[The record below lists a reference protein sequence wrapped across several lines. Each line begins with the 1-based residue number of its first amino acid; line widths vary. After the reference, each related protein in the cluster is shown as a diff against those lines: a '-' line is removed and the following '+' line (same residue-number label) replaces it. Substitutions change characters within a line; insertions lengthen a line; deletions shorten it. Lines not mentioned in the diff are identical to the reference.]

1 MCRRT
6 LALNALRAFEVA
18 ARHKSL
24 AKAAEELS
32 VTPAAVHHQVKSLE
46 SLLGVTLFARS
57 GNNLTLTQAAVAA
70 LPTLESAFDLLS
82 LATEKI
88 RQHSSG
94 GVLSLAVCPS
104 FAQRWLV
111 PRINRFRESFN
122 GIELR
127 IATTTEV
134 PDLSSTEI
142 DIAIGYGPEE
152 RFRAAGVAV
161 ERLMGDE
168 VFPVCTPEYRR
179 RHRIKSERDLD
190 SAVLLHDDRALQ
202 EQGVDWNSWLTVAGA
217 EGRSERTAIR
227 FDSAALTVDAALAGQ
242 GVALARLSLVEDDLA
257 QGRLVR
263 LFSHRLTV
271 NGGYFIS
278 HLVLVSELP
287 KVIAFRE
294 WIFAEASLGRA
305 IAANRTAVATCA

>member
-24 AKAAEELS
+24 SKAAEELS

-46 SLLGVTLFARS
+46 LLLGVTLFARS

-111 PRINRFRESFN
+111 PRINRFRESFT

-127 IATTTEV
+127 IATTTEI
-134 PDLSSTEI
+134 PDLNSTEF

-152 RFRAAGVAV
+152 RFRASGVAA

-168 VFPVCTPEYRR
+168 VFPVCTPEFRL
-179 RHRIKSERDLD
+179 HHQIKTERDLA
-190 SAVLLHDDRALQ
+190 SVVLLHDDRALE
-202 EQGVDWNSWLTVAGA
+202 EQGADWHSWLTMAGA
-217 EGRSERTAIR
+217 NAPSGRESIR
-227 FDSAALTVDAALAGQ
+227 FDSAALTIDAALAGQ
-242 GVALARLSLVEDDLA
+242 GVALARLSLVEDDLVE
-257 QGRLVR
+257 GRLVR
-263 LFSHRLTV
+263 PFAHRLTV
-271 NGGYFIS
+271 NSGYYAS
-278 HLVLVSELP
+278 HLE
-287 KVIAFRE
+287 VIAEQARVVAFRE
-294 WIFAEASLGRA
+294 WIFAEASLGHA
-305 IAANRTAVATCA
+305 IASSHRPVPAYA

>member
-32 VTPAAVHHQVKSLE
+32 VTSAAVHHQVKSLE
-46 SLLGVTLFARS
+46 LLLGVTLFARA
-57 GNNLTLTQAAVAA
+57 GNNLMLTQAAVAA

-111 PRINRFRESFN
+111 PRINRFRESFT

-127 IATTTEV
+127 IATTTEI
-134 PDLSSTEI
+134 PDLSNTEF

-152 RFRAAGVAV
+152 RFRASGVAA

-179 RHRIKSERDLD
+179 RHQIKSERDLA
-190 SAVLLHDDRALQ
+190 SALLLHDDRALE
-202 EQGVDWNSWLTVAGA
+202 EQGIDWHSWLAAAGA
-217 EGRSERTAIR
+217 EARSERESIR
-227 FDSAALTVDAALAGQ
+227 FDSAALTVEAALAGQ
-242 GVALARLSLVEDDLA
+242 GMALARLSLVEDDLA
-257 QGRLVR
+257 QGRLIR

-271 NGGYFIS
+271 NGGSYVS
-278 HLVLVSELP
+278 HLQLISEQP
-287 KVIAFRE
+287 KVVAFRE
-294 WIFAEASLGRA
+294 WIFAEASLSRA
-305 IAANRTAVATCA
+305 IATNRTALAYA

>member
-46 SLLGVTLFARS
+46 LLLGVTLFARS

-111 PRINRFRESFN
+111 PRINRFRESFA

-134 PDLSSTEI
+134 PDLNNTEV
-142 DIAIGYGPEE
+142 DIAIGYGSEE
-152 RFRAAGVAV
+152 RFRATGVAS

-168 VFPVCTPEYRR
+168 VFPVCSPDYRR
-179 RHRIKSERDLD
+179 HHQLRSERDLA
-190 SAVLLHDDRALQ
+190 SVVLLHDDRALE
-202 EQGVDWNSWLTVAGA
+202 EQGIDWHSWLTAAGA
-217 EGRSERTAIR
+217 DARSKRDSIR
-227 FDSAALTVDAALAGQ
+227 FDSAVLTVDAALASQ

-263 LFSHRLTV
+263 LFSHRMTV
-271 NGGYFIS
+271 NGGYFVS
-278 HLVLVSELP
+278 HLELISEQP
-287 KVIAFRE
+287 KVLAFRE
-294 WIFAEASLGRA
+294 WIFAEASLGSA
-305 IAANRTAVATCA
+305 IAANRAAVAYA

>member
-32 VTPAAVHHQVKSLE
+32 VTSAAVHHQVKSLE
-46 SLLGVTLFARS
+46 LLLGVTLFARA
-57 GNNLTLTQAAVAA
+57 GNNLMLTQAAVAA

-111 PRINRFRESFN
+111 PRINRFRESFA

-127 IATTTEV
+127 IATTTEI
-134 PDLSSTEI
+134 PDLSNTEF

-152 RFRAAGVAV
+152 RFRASGVAA

-179 RHRIKSERDLD
+179 RHQIKSERDLA
-190 SAVLLHDDRALQ
+190 SALLLHDDRALE
-202 EQGVDWNSWLTVAGA
+202 EQGIDWHSWLAAAGA
-217 EGRSERTAIR
+217 EARSERESIR
-227 FDSAALTVDAALAGQ
+227 FDSAALTVEAALAGQ

-257 QGRLVR
+257 QGRLIR

-271 NGGYFIS
+271 NGGYYVS
-278 HLVLVSELP
+278 HLQLISEQP
-287 KVIAFRE
+287 KVVAFRE
-294 WIFAEASLGRA
+294 WIFAEASLSRA
-305 IAANRTAVATCA
+305 IATNRTALAYA

>member
-24 AKAAEELS
+24 AKAAEELC

-46 SLLGVTLFARS
+46 LLLGVTLFARS

-88 RQHSSG
+88 RQHCSG
-94 GVLSLAVCPS
+94 GILSLAVCPS

-111 PRINRFRESFN
+111 PRINRFRESFT

-134 PDLSSTEI
+134 PDLNNTEV
-142 DIAIGYGPEE
+142 DVAIGYGPEE
-152 RFRAAGVAV
+152 RFRASGTAA

-168 VFPVCTPEYRR
+168 VFPVCTSEYRR
-179 RHRIKSERDLD
+179 RHQIKSERDLA
-190 SAVLLHDDRALQ
+190 SAVLLHDDRALE
-202 EQGVDWNSWLTVAGA
+202 EQGVDWHSWLTSAGA
-217 EGRSERTAIR
+217 DARSERESIR
-227 FDSAALTVDAALAGQ
+227 FDSAALTIDAALAGQ

-257 QGRLVR
+257 QGRLIP
-263 LFSHRLTV
+263 LFNHRLTV
-271 NGGYFIS
+271 NGGYFVS
-278 HLVLVSELP
+278 HLTLIAEQP
-287 KVIAFRE
+287 KVLAFRE
-294 WIFAEASLGRA
+294 WIFAEASLNHA
-305 IAANRTAVATCA
+305 ITANRAAVATYA

>member
-32 VTPAAVHHQVKSLE
+32 VTSAAVHHQVKSLE
-46 SLLGVTLFARS
+46 LLLGVTLFARA
-57 GNNLTLTQAAVAA
+57 GNNLMLTQAAVAA

-111 PRINRFRESFN
+111 PRINRFRESFT

-127 IATTTEV
+127 IATTTEI
-134 PDLSSTEI
+134 PDLSNTEF

-152 RFRAAGVAV
+152 RFRASGVAA

-179 RHRIKSERDLD
+179 RHQIKSERDLA
-190 SAVLLHDDRALQ
+190 SALLLHDDRALE
-202 EQGVDWNSWLTVAGA
+202 EQGIDWHSWLAAAGA
-217 EGRSERTAIR
+217 EARSERESIR
-227 FDSAALTVDAALAGQ
+227 FDSAALTVEAALAGQ
-242 GVALARLSLVEDDLA
+242 GMALARLSLVEDDLA
-257 QGRLVR
+257 QGRLIR

-271 NGGYFIS
+271 NGGYYVS
-278 HLVLVSELP
+278 HLQLISEQP
-287 KVIAFRE
+287 KVVAFRE
-294 WIFAEASLGRA
+294 WIFAEASLSRA
-305 IAANRTAVATCA
+305 IATNRTALAYA

>member
-32 VTPAAVHHQVKSLE
+32 VTPAAVHYQVKSLE
-46 SLLGVTLFARS
+46 LLLGVPLFSRS
-57 GNNLTLTQAAVAA
+57 GNNLALTQAAMSA

-111 PRINRFRESFN
+111 PRINRFRESFER
-122 GIELR
+122 IELR
-127 IATTTEV
+127 IATTTEA
-134 PDLSSTEI
+134 PDLSNTEV

-152 RFRAAGVAV
+152 RFRFPGVLAD
-161 ERLMGDE
+161 RLMGDS
-168 VFPVCTPEYRR
+168 VFPVCSPAFRQ
-179 RHRIKSERDLD
+179 RHRLEREQDL
-190 SAVLLHDDRALQ
+190 ATLVLLHDDRALE
-202 EQGVDWNSWLTVAGA
+202 EQGISWHSWLAAAGVDAHA
-217 EGRSERTAIR
+217 EHESIR
-227 FDSAALTVDAALAGQ
+227 FDSVALALDAAAAGQ
-242 GVALARLSLVEDDLA
+242 GVALARSSLVEDDLQ

-263 LFSHRLTV
+263 LFDRALPV
-271 NGGYFIS
+271 NGGYFVS
-278 HLVLVSELP
+278 HLELISDHP
-287 KVIAFRE
+287 KVSAFRE
-294 WIFAEASLGRA
+294 WIFAEASLSHA
-305 IAANRTAVATCA
+305 IAARGPTLAFA